1 MLTIEGDYSLF
12 AHLETVYL
20 GALSRR
26 TLISTNVRRVVEA
39 AGGKPIL
46 FFPARFDHYRVQ
58 TGDG

>member
-1 MLTIEGDYSLF
+1 M
-12 AHLETVYL
+12 
-20 GALSRR
+20 
-26 TLISTNVRRVVEA
+26 RRVVEA